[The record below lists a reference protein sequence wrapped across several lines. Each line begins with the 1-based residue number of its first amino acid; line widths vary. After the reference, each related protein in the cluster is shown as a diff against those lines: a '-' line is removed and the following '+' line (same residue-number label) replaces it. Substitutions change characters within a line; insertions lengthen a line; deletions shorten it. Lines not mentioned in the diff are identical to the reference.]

1 MLKIIKENRRLR
13 KENAE
18 LRKAIEETLRE
29 LNDAG
34 FANKSILIMSASIRL
49 ERALEKDPEERP
61 LNGIPKK
68 VIVYHSLIVRQ
79 NERKSNHEIK

>member
-49 ERALEKDPEERP
+49 ERALEKDSEERQ
-61 LNGIPKK
+61 LNRIQKK
-68 VIVYHSLIVRQ
+68 
-79 NERKSNHEIK
+79 

>member
-1 MLKIIKENRRLR
+1 MLRIIKENRRLR

-61 LNGIPKK
+61 LNGIQKK
-68 VIVYHSLIVRQ
+68 
-79 NERKSNHEIK
+79 

>member
-34 FANKSILIMSASIRL
+34 FANKSILIMSTSIRL
-49 ERALEKDPEERP
+49 ERALEKDSEERQ
-61 LNGIPKK
+61 LNRIQKK
-68 VIVYHSLIVRQ
+68 
-79 NERKSNHEIK
+79 

>member
-18 LRKAIEETLRE
+18 LRKAIKETLRE

-49 ERALEKDPEERP
+49 ERALENKGREPQCRRD
-61 LNGIPKK
+61 
-68 VIVYHSLIVRQ
+68 
-79 NERKSNHEIK
+79 

>member
-34 FANKSILIMSASIRL
+34 FANKSILIMSASIQL
-49 ERALEKDPEERP
+49 ERALENKGREPQCRRD
-61 LNGIPKK
+61 
-68 VIVYHSLIVRQ
+68 
-79 NERKSNHEIK
+79 

>member
-49 ERALEKDPEERP
+49 ERALEKDPTEVSSS
-61 LNGIPKK
+61 GGSK
-68 VIVYHSLIVRQ
+68 
-79 NERKSNHEIK
+79 

>member
-34 FANKSILIMSASIRL
+34 FANKSLIMSASIRL
-49 ERALEKDPEERP
+49 ERALEKVTEDE
-61 LNGIPKK
+61 
-68 VIVYHSLIVRQ
+68 S
-79 NERKSNHEIK
+79 

>member
-49 ERALEKDPEERP
+49 ERALKKDPEEWQP
-61 LNGIPKK
+61 NTGSKDNNNLSQPYCKA
-68 VIVYHSLIVRQ
+68 
-79 NERKSNHEIK
+79 E